1 MNSEEARAVYGVD
14 PSPDVKLSEDQPRTA
29 SPPVTGATP
38 AAPMTPEEATAIY
51 GQSPP
56 DAARPKDIIGTN
68 WANTGA
74 GGREPV
80 QWTQEQSRLP
90 PEAQMAVP
98 IPLPEVPEPLKRIG
112 SAIAQGWQSFEPE
125 SDTQKEI
132 NQRTQYG
139 QYVVHPLT
147 QLASV
152 PFRAL
157 GAAGAGAGQAAYETG
172 AAIDP
177 RLGRDL
183 YMLNQVLPALLPQAA
198 GPRAAVRPPMAPEV
212 SQLPPRSIMERAM
225 TPPIEGQTTLGRAID
240 LLRHDQNW
248 NNPETPGYH
257 PPGFNPNQAFVPPPD
272 AAGVGPPVAGVPD
285 RFQIASGGLQP
296 VSPGPKGLLAVP
308 SEPPIS
314 PPLGPVENAKAVASA
329 YYDIAHKNNTT
340 YTPEYM
346 NKAFDTAASVPGQ
359 TEHGITTGGANA
371 VTQLLDRWEGRNPAY
386 PSLRDKPA
394 TLQGAT
400 EMDRSLG
407 DLITQEYGPTGI
419 SGVGKQLQEIQR
431 NLRDHFENPGPDDVT
446 GGTAGI
452 EAMAPGRK
460 AWSQALK
467 MDDVIRMQERADRT
481 QNPTQSIKTQ
491 ANTLLSSRTKSRG
504 WSDEERAA
512 LETASERGV
521 VGGALY
527 GLGSRLMSKVG
538 AAAGA
543 SIGGVPGMAIGYGL
557 GEGGS
562 ALARAGANAI
572 SARRIQNALD
582 VLYKNVPPMPPT
594 PPP

>member
-1 MNSEEARAVYGVD
+1 
-14 PSPDVKLSEDQPRTA
+14 
-29 SPPVTGATP
+29 
-38 AAPMTPEEATAIY
+38 
-51 GQSPP
+51 
-56 DAARPKDIIGTN
+56 
-68 WANTGA
+68 
-74 GGREPV
+74 
-80 QWTQEQSRLP
+80 
-90 PEAQMAVP
+90 
-98 IPLPEVPEPLKRIG
+98 
-112 SAIAQGWQSFEPE
+112 
-125 SDTQKEI
+125 
-132 NQRTQYG
+132 
-139 QYVVHPLT
+139 
-147 QLASV
+147 
-152 PFRAL
+152 
-157 GAAGAGAGQAAYETG
+157 
-172 AAIDP
+172 
-177 RLGRDL
+177 
-183 YMLNQVLPALLPQAA
+183 
-198 GPRAAVRPPMAPEV
+198 
-212 SQLPPRSIMERAM
+212 MERAM

-248 NNPETPGYH
+248 NKPETPGYH
-257 PPGFNPNQAFVPPPD
+257 PPGFNPDQAFVPPPD
-272 AAGVGPPVAGVPD
+272 ATVAESPAAGVPD

-296 VSPGPKGLLAVP
+296 VPPGPKGLLAVP

-314 PPLGPVENAKAVASA
+314 PTLGPVENAKAVASA
-329 YYDIAHKNNTT
+329 YYDIARNNNATIS
-340 YTPEYM
+340 PQYM
-346 NKAFDTAASVPGQ
+346 NRFFDQAAAVPGQ
-359 TEHGITTGGANA
+359 TEHGMVTGGSNA
-371 VTQLLDRWEGRNPAY
+371 VTQLLDRWQG
-386 PSLRDKPA
+386 LRDKPA

-419 SGVGKQLQEIQR
+419 SAVGKQLQGIQR
-431 NLRDHFENPGPDDVT
+431 DLRDHIETAGPEDTT
-446 GGTAGI
+446 GGTAGF
-452 EAMAPGRK
+452 EALAPGRK

-582 VLYKNVPPMPPT
+582 VLYKNVPPMPPA